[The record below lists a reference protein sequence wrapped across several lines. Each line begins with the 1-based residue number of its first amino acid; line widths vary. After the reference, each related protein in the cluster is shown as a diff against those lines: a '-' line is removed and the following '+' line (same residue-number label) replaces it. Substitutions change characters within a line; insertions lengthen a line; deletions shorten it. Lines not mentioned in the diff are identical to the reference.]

1 MCGRFTLSSTAS
13 EIADFFSV
21 DQQGLDFVPNYNVAP
36 TSDIVTIV
44 GNEGER
50 VLEFMHWG
58 LVPPWAKDISIGSRM
73 INARSETLTEK
84 PSFKRAFARRRCLV
98 IADGFFEWQATPG
111 EKRKQPMY
119 ISRSDGAPLAFASL
133 WEIWRPDGDPQR
145 MDLELHSCAIVT
157 CAANAKIEPVHHR
170 MPVILENA
178 DWSTWLDVD
187 GTSVEAATELLQP
200 AAEDVLTFHPVS
212 TDVNRVSMNDVH
224 LIHPIEIDLKNQDGQ
239 MRLL

>member
-1 MCGRFTLSSTAS
+1 
-13 EIADFFSV
+13 
-21 DQQGLDFVPNYNVAP
+21 
-36 TSDIVTIV
+36 
-44 GNEGER
+44 
-50 VLEFMHWG
+50 
-58 LVPPWAKDISIGSRM
+58 
-73 INARSETLTEK
+73 
-84 PSFKRAFARRRCLV
+84 
-98 IADGFFEWQATPG
+98 
-111 EKRKQPMY
+111 
-119 ISRSDGAPLAFASL
+119 
-133 WEIWRPDGDPQR
+133 
-145 MDLELHSCAIVT
+145 
-157 CAANAKIEPVHHR
+157 